1 MTAWRETDSLRD
13 WGERMG
19 AIASLG
25 LAIVGLPVLWQLTA
39 SGLVKWSLAVC
50 AVIGAVTYLGCL
62 TLAVAVDS
70 TAVVDWLNRGS
81 VARRADHFQPAPGHA
96 ARRRRALWK
105 IGLLIGVLWSLGW
118 TVRLAVIAIEKFP
131 Y

>member
-25 LAIVGLPVLWQLTA
+25 LASVGLPLLWQLTA

-50 AVIGAVTYLGCL
+50 AVIGAGTYLGCL

-70 TAVVDWLNRGS
+70 TAVVDWLDRGS
-81 VARRADHFQPAPGHA
+81 VARRVPRRRLKWS

-105 IGLLIGVLWSLGW
+105 IGLLIGMLWSLGW